1 MSDDRHGFG
10 LGRFLVLAVVVFV
23 IVAASGVFPFRQIIA
38 QNRSVDL
45 AEQQR
50 DALVEE
56 NLRLEQQLAA
66 LQSPQEVERLAREQF
81 GLVRPGEIAYVA
93 VVPEGAAALDRTAAP
108 DGFTKDTPWW
118 RSFWDFITG
127 SDLVTDG

>member
-1 MSDDRHGFG
+1 MTDERRGFG
-10 LGRFLVLAVVVFV
+10 LGRFLVLAFVVLV
-23 IVAASGVFPFRQIIA
+23 IVGASGIFPFRQIIA

-45 AEQQR
+45 AQR
-50 DALVEE
+50 KLDALVEE

-81 GLVRPGEIAYVA
+81 GLVMPGEIAYVA
-93 VVPEGAAALDRTAAP
+93 VVPEGDAAEEAP
-108 DGFTKDTPWW
+108 PVVVGFTKERPWW
-118 RSFWDFITG
+118 KAFWDFITG

>member
-1 MSDDRHGFG
+1 MTDERHGFG
-10 LGRFLVLAVVVFV
+10 LGRFAILVVVVLV
-23 IVAASGVFPFRQIIA
+23 IVGASGIFPFRQIIA

-45 AEQQR
+45 AQAQL
-50 DALVEE
+50 DALVQE
-56 NLRLEQQLAA
+56 NLRLEQQIAA

-81 GLVRPGEIAYVA
+81 GLVMPGEIAYVA
-93 VVPEGAAALDRTAAP
+93 VVPEGTATVDQAAAPTA
-108 DGFTKDTPWW
+108 FTKDTPWW